1 MAVRP
6 AVRAG
11 ERQRAKQDK
20 IIAIAMEHFATH
32 GYDQARAEAIAAAAG
47 VSKGTIFGYFG
58 SKAGLFLAAYKAATR
73 TFSKYLDAPPEILDQ
88 GFFATIGY
96 WLAHTPHLIHE
107 DWIPYRVVLIGSYC
121 TDLQLMREIGKYMQR
136 EDPYGTRAFVEF
148 GVKRG
153 EVRRDIEIELI
164 ISLVDWLIDR
174 CQDAIVTEEL
184 DPGLFGYFT
193 QSKELRERRVN
204 QFVELL
210 RSAISGKGS
219 IRLWKHSWLA
229 SPCLAACSRRP
240 RSACRSR
247 CSGRVTGGTDDRAQ
261 GPDRT

>member
-1 MAVRP
+1 M
-6 AVRAG
+6 RAS

-20 IIAIAMEHFATH
+20 IIAVAMEHFARH
-32 GYDQARAEAIAAAAG
+32 GYEGAKAEAIAAAAG
-47 VSKGTIFGYFG
+47 VSKGAIFGYFG
-58 SKAGLFLAAYKAATR
+58 SKAGLFLAAYQNATR
-73 TFSKYLDAPPEILDQ
+73 TFSQYLEAPDEILSQ
-88 GFFATIGY
+88 GFFATISY

-121 TDLQLMREIGKYMQR
+121 SDLELKREISKYMQG
-136 EDPYGTRAFVEF
+136 EDPYGTRKFVEF
-148 GVKRG
+148 GVERG

-193 QSKELRERRVN
+193 QSAQLRERRVA

-210 RSAISGKGS
+210 RSAI
-219 IRLWKHSWLA
+219 A
-229 SPCLAACSRRP
+229 
-240 RSACRSR
+240 
-247 CSGRVTGGTDDRAQ
+247 V
-261 GPDRT
+261 PDRPIAGQHSTASAPEGHAW